1 MFSGISI
8 TCFTA
13 SYAVTFGLELSRRF
27 FRSGLRGALMLGFAA
42 AGFLAHTGFIYYR
55 ATHAAGAPLSSPRDW
70 YLLASWLLA
79 ATYLYLACCHPRT
92 TVGVF
97 LLPMVLLPI
106 GVAALAASDRP
117 FDGGP
122 AARAWGA
129 IHGGCLLVAAAAMLV
144 GFATGSMYLHQ
155 EYRLKHKLPPP
166 RGAKLPSLEWL
177 GHANG
182 RATIVGMLALAA
194 GVVAGMELNL
204 VDPANQVSWRDPMVC
219 GTLVMFGWLTFST
232 LAILFYKP
240 LRRGRRVAYLTLL
253 SFLLL
258 AIALGMGLLARGRHV
273 GSVGRTLVRPGS
285 AQGSCTAVGNALR
298 GVPLGT
304 AERRRSSLPELP
316 PARGDRT

>member
-8 TCFTA
+8 TCFTT
-13 SYAVTFGLELSRRF
+13 SYAVTLGLELSRRF
-27 FRSGLRGALMLGFAA
+27 AHRGIRGAVTLGFAT
-42 AGFLAHTGFIYYR
+42 AGFLAHTGFLYFR

-70 YLLASWLLA
+70 YFLASWLVA

-129 IHGGCLLVAAAAMLV
+129 IHGGALLVATAAMLV
-144 GFATGSMYLHQ
+144 GLATGLMYLHQ
-155 EYRLKHKLPPP
+155 EYRLKRKLPPP
-166 RGAKLPSLEWL
+166 QGAKLPSLEWL
-177 GHANG
+177 GRANG
-182 RATIVGMLALAA
+182 RATIAGMLALAA
-194 GVVAGMELNL
+194 GVFAGMELNL
-204 VDPANQVSWRDPMVC
+204 IDPANQVSWRDPMVL
-219 GTLVMFGWLTFST
+219 GTLVMFAWLTFST

-240 LRRGRRVAYLTLL
+240 IRRGRRLAYLTLL

-258 AIALGMGLLARGRHV
+258 ATALGVGLLARGRHV
-273 GSVGRTLVRPGS
+273 GSVERNSVRSVEWTSVRSVGRTSP
-285 AQGSCTAVGNALR
+285 
-298 GVPLGT
+298 
-304 AERRRSSLPELP
+304 LP